1 MAGERGHLSPISQSV
16 QRHLRRLFLPE
27 AVRGISEHNAQ
38 SPATM
43 AGFRE
48 YLYVLRE
55 PVSSLCRS
63 CLTLMDLLTYH
74 RAVLTRS
81 CQIITMDEKHM
92 QFILATG
99 YEHFWRGVRQK
110 ERM

>member
-1 MAGERGHLSPISQSV
+1 
-16 QRHLRRLFLPE
+16 
-27 AVRGISEHNAQ
+27 
-38 SPATM
+38 
-43 AGFRE
+43 
-48 YLYVLRE
+48 
-55 PVSSLCRS
+55 
-63 CLTLMDLLTYH
+63 MDLLTYH